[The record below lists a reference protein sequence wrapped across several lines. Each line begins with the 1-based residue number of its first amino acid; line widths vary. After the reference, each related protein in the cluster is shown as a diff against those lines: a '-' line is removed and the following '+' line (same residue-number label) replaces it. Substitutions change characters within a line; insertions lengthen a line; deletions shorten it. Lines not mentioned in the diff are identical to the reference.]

1 MLKLTYNQL
10 EKLFEH
16 TSEILFLVENS
27 KTFDHCWI
35 GRNYKDSYW
44 LGLTRDGNGAYD
56 YDSFEKMAN
65 APVFEGKSLKELLDR
80 IAILEIDACDPVEMY
95 EAYVKESISDKI

>member
-16 TSEILFLVENS
+16 TSEMLFTVENS
-27 KTFDHCWI
+27 KTFDHCWM
-35 GRNYKDSYW
+35 GRNYKDIYW
-44 LGLTRDGNGAYD
+44 FGLTRDGKCAYD
-56 YDSFEKMAN
+56 FDSFEKMAT

-80 IAILEIDACDPVEMY
+80 IAILEISACDPAEMY
-95 EAYVKESISDKI
+95 EVYVKESISEGF